1 MISMRRRFA
10 VVLGVLAL
18 VSCGDDDGNAARGT
32 EDGSSSSSTG
42 AQQTSA
48 ETSSSSSSSSTT
60 SSDESSS
67 SSGAP
72 ESSSSTTGT
81 PIGPPQ
87 DEDFEWDEIEP
98 FDCGPSSHTILA
110 SGSPSNRVN
119 LIFLGDGYVEAEV
132 GTTYADHVD
141 QLLDVMFGP
150 GGEPNRTYSASV
162 NICRIDVV
170 SNESGIDF
178 PDLGIDVDT
187 ALNGTGSEATRL
199 AFVNVAI
206 VNSILDDAL
215 GGTTIAADWVAV
227 TVNTERWVAAGGYP
241 MIWPGGQP
249 IREIGIHE
257 AGHTFHALADEYNV
271 PGGPYEGTEPAALNV
286 TADPRSD
293 KWEVWLGYDQP
304 QLGEI
309 GFYEGGQYADTGIW
323 RPTVNGRMRSVQE
336 PHNAP
341 SVDKMIR
348 DIYAIARPI
357 DDFSPKVASEFPPA
371 LGVRVVD
378 ETLLHV
384 DWEVDGEVVLVDA
397 GPRIWTS
404 ELDLTPGSHEVT
416 AFVYDPTELVREDR
430 SDLEQRVTWP
440 IEVPADLQPTI
451 GLAQDSSRPRN
462 VGRLELRAPSEANPD
477 DNPVVSGEVPHPA
490 GPQTR
495 ATLDSNAILLAA
507 RDALQSEDF
516 ADAQEKLTEHRNR
529 FGPALEADRHA
540 LQRALDCGSSHSTP
554 SNAMLGLR
562 AHGRFS
568 RLVRRL
574 CDAP

>member
-1 MISMRRRFA
+1 MRTP
-10 VVLGVLAL
+10 VGIGLSVLLLLG
-18 VSCGDDDGNAARGT
+18 CGDDEGAGQGT
-32 EDGSSSSSTG
+32 EASTSSSTSGEVDETSAEATSGSSSSSTTSDADSSTTTTSASSSSSTG
-42 AQQTSA
+42 AA
-48 ETSSSSSSSSTT
+48 A
-60 SSDESSS
+60 D
-67 SSGAP
+67 
-72 ESSSSTTGT
+72 
-81 PIGPPQ
+81 PPQ
-87 DEDFEWDEIEP
+87 DEDFEWEEIEP

-132 GTTYADHVD
+132 GTTYVDHVD
-141 QLLDVMFGP
+141 GLLNVMFGS
-150 GGEPNRTYSASV
+150 GGEPNRTYSASM

-178 PDLGIDVDT
+178 PDLGIEVDT
-187 ALNGTGSEATRL
+187 ALDGTGSEATRL
-199 AFVNVAI
+199 AFVNTAI

-241 MIWPGGQP
+241 MIWPGAQP
-249 IREIGIHE
+249 LQEIGVHE
-257 AGHTFHALADEYNV
+257 AGHTFHALADEYND
-271 PGGPYEGTEPAALNV
+271 PGGTYEGTEPAEINV
-286 TADPRSD
+286 TADLRSD

-304 QLGEI
+304 ELGEI
-309 GFYEGGQYADTGIW
+309 GFYEGGRYVDTGIW
-323 RPTVNGRMRSVQE
+323 RPSENGRMRWVQD

-357 DDFSPKVASEFPPA
+357 DDFSPKVAGEFPPA

-404 ELDLTPGSHEVT
+404 ELDLGPGFHEVT

-430 SDLEQRVTWP
+430 SNLEQRVTWP

-451 GLAQDSSRPRN
+451 GLAADPSPARN
-462 VGRLELRAPSEANPD
+462 VDRLERGPVPSPAD
-477 DNPVVSGEVPHPA
+477 QAPVVRGTPHPI

-495 ATLDSNAILLAA
+495 AALDSNALLLMA
-507 RDALQSEDF
+507 RDALLARDF
-516 ADAQEKLTEHRNR
+516 AKANRQLIEHRNR
-529 FGPALEADRHA
+529 FGPVLEADRNA
-540 LQRALDCGSSHSTP
+540 LVRALDCGSSRATP
-554 SNAMLGLR
+554 SEPLEGLR
-562 AHGRFS
+562 QHGRFS
-568 RLVRRL
+568 RVVRRL
-574 CDAP
+574 CGG